1 MTDITKEET
10 FLGRSPCKNV
20 FLILP
25 RNIFLWNID
34 CKLLKVTQKLI
45 LILYNFEASQPFWS
59 FNFKKK
65 KKVNRVLILVWKK
78 IYINCGIKNCFPNSL
93 SQLRNQVRSAMWEKL
108 RKGKKRQVHKTRV
121 VKYEKR
127 FPRIYKSI
135 TGIRPFLR
143 HFS

>member
-59 FNFKKK
+59 FNFFK
-65 KKVNRVLILVWKK
+65 KKVNRVPILVWKK
-78 IYINCGIKNCFPNSL
+78 NYIKCGIKNCFPNSL
-93 SQLRNQVRSAMWEKL
+93 SQLRNQVRSAMWKKL
-108 RKGKKRQVHKTRV
+108 RNGKKPQVHKTRV
-121 VKYEKR
+121 VKYDKGFHE
-127 FPRIYKSI
+127 FINPSQE
-135 TGIRPFLR
+135 
-143 HFS
+143 